1 MSKSA
6 IDYDAMPSP
15 EEAGQWDL
23 NTSQRKLV
31 AKIVNKPQVYETFGP
46 DAPELR
52 LLCSRGIVETLYP
65 DKKQREVPVWHA
77 TAVGCGLMAQALPD
91 RLKKHAAAYFRAR
104 NLHRTDRPD
113 PRQGW
118 ASTKPGQTKYHYYDR
133 KGISTCSYQR
143 ELGPLHYA
151 ENPGQLTPAE
161 CCSSCDLALLKAEQ
175 AAAPKPKIRPTT
187 APAYAGQLSLF

>member
-1 MSKSA
+1 MSKQP
-6 IDYDAMPSP
+6 IDYQAMPSP
-15 EEAGQWDL
+15 AEANQWDL
-23 NTSQRKLV
+23 STAQRKLLG
-31 AKIVNKPQVYETFGP
+31 KIVSKPQHYIFEGK
-46 DAPELR
+46 DYLALEEL
-52 LLCSRGIVETLYP
+52 SGRGVIEFHNGEG
-65 DKKQREVPVWHA
+65 RVWRA
-77 TAVGCGLMAQALPD
+77 TPAGYGVMAQALP
-91 RLKKHAAAYFRAR
+91 AYFDAFQHEYWRAR

-175 AAAPKPKIRPTT
+175 AAAPKPKTRPTT